1 MPQRRQQS
9 RSRRRLYA
17 GLTLLFVCLSPAT
30 AATRAGDPLPPFRV
44 YNVNDG
50 LSQTNIAGM
59 ATSPDGYLW
68 LVSKRGLN
76 RFDGRRF
83 EVWTARDGLRMNN
96 QTAVAVAPDGSV
108 WAGDVEGGLSQL
120 APDGRVGTYGPPPG
134 VMLEAEHIVVAG
146 GMVYVSLERSGLW
159 RLNPATGDYL
169 RIDTEPSYISE
180 MVGDDRRI
188 VMRSDRTVYVYD
200 TAGNEPP
207 ERVEGA
213 FEGIALSPSGDFWLG
228 DNDGGLWRWSANG
241 LERLPVT
248 AATIDIDRMAVDPDN
263 RVWVRSNEELI
274 APSGARLRLAGTIP
288 REILVDRDGVLW
300 ASSRNGLLRYL
311 GDRFEHYPLRN
322 DRTPFN
328 VRAIA
333 RDQKGRMWF
342 GGAGQIRVVGPDGEL
357 TVVSD
362 LLGVPSGRITAML
375 PAGSGD
381 ILIGFSRNG
390 IRRLRTDLSG
400 PAELLPGTRD
410 LPVAALR
417 LTEGRWLWIATMDR
431 GVLLFDLATG
441 KMSATGFGPGT
452 HAELLEPLP
461 DGSVLATV
469 RGDGLYH
476 VSRSGRTRLDVSDE
490 LAVKRFL
497 DIDVR
502 DLENF
507 VVSTYEGGLYEVIAG
522 RLFRHS
528 VSESFEDM
536 NPYIAQRISDEAVVV
551 GTEKG
556 LFQVDTADGSWYR
569 YSQLD
574 GLGSLEFNSDALLAA
589 EDGSLWLGTVDGAT
603 RMFPV
608 RGLPAVETPMPTV
621 FPPQRRRGGKTLPPD
636 ESLLAGSD
644 SVVFGFVAVSTARP
658 EAIEYSYRLLGLDTD
673 WQESTTAPSVNYS
686 SLPSGDFTFEVRARL
701 SGGQWSEP
709 ARMAIS
715 VLPQLWQRPW
725 FVAILGLFI
734 LLLSL
739 AFHRLRLHRVRTA
752 NSRLKELVD
761 DRTTHLAEANESL
774 KHEIEERR
782 RSQAAVLAME
792 AQTRSAFEHAPIG
805 MAMIGKDGQIFE
817 SNAAFQRLLG
827 LDDKPGPLPMV
838 GFIWEDDVQRFGEF
852 FDRMLASEAD
862 IESEEFGCRRSDEER
877 LHAVFAASVVTNLE
891 GDFSHAVLQVQD
903 VTEARVLTDRLA
915 HQANFDELTG
925 LHNRRAFGNGLRAVL
940 RDVKDQSGYLMF
952 MDLDQFKVVNDT
964 CGHGAGDELLRRVA
978 AAIGEQVRSGDILG
992 RLGGDEFGLIL
1003 PSCKKATAVEVA
1015 ERIRQTIE
1023 ELVFHWNGSAFRIGI
1038 SIGAVPMQSGNDA
1051 AELQQIADAACY
1063 AAKEAGRN
1071 QVHVVE
1077 GENDVTE
1084 ERRGEMRWV
1093 QRLTRAMEAGDFVLY
1108 GQHIVPLTVEATE
1121 IERIETMVRM
1131 REAMTRR
1138 LIPPGAFLP
1147 AAERYNLGIKLD
1159 EWVVRHLLD
1168 ALVVHTSV
1176 GAVPRRYWVNL
1187 SGTSVGAAGFAER
1200 ILALMECASLPPG
1213 MVNFE
1218 ITETAVIQNL
1228 DQAGCFMQ
1236 ALRELGCEFALDDF
1250 GSGLSSFGY
1259 LKRLPVDYVKIDG
1272 VFIKDI
1278 VDDHTDRMFVK
1289 AIIDIAHSLGIK
1301 AIAECVENEQ
1311 TFETVRELG
1320 ADFAQGFHLH
1330 EPELLQPSLP
1340 GAKISRPLWTP
1351 KALDEAS

>member
-9 RSRRRLYA
+9 GSRRRLYV
-17 GLTLLFVCLSPAT
+17 GLLLLAWLPPAV
-30 AATRAGDPLPPFRV
+30 AENRAGDPLPPFRV

-59 ATSPDGYLW
+59 AMSPDGYLW
-68 LVSKRGLN
+68 LVNKRGLN
-76 RFDGRRF
+76 RFDGHRF
-83 EVWTARDGLRMNN
+83 EVWTARDGLRLNN
-96 QTAVAVAPDGSV
+96 QTAVAVAADGSV

-120 APDGRVGTYGPPPG
+120 APNGHVNTYEPPAG
-134 VMLEAEHIVVAG
+134 VTLEVDHIVVVG
-146 GMVYVSLERSGLW
+146 GLVYVNLERNGLW
-159 RLNPATGDYL
+159 RLNPATGEYL
-169 RIDTEPSYISE
+169 QIQPEPSYISE
-180 MVGDDRRI
+180 MVGDARRI
-188 VMRSDRTVYVYD
+188 VIRSDRSVYVYD
-200 TAGNEPP
+200 SASGGPP
-207 ERVEGA
+207 QRVEGA
-213 FEGIALSPSGDFWLG
+213 FEGIALSASGEFWLG
-228 DNDGGLWRWSANG
+228 DNNGGMWRWSPSG
-241 LERLPVT
+241 IERLPGT
-248 AATIDIDRMAVDPDN
+248 AATNDIDRMAVDTGG

-274 APSGARLRLAGTIP
+274 APSGARLSLAASIP

-322 DRTPFN
+322 DRTPFD

-333 RDQKGRMWF
+333 RDQQGRIWF
-342 GGAGQIRVVGPDGEL
+342 GGAGQIRVVGPNGEL
-357 TVVSD
+357 KVVSD
-362 LLGVPSGRITAML
+362 SLGVSSGRVTAML
-375 PAGSGD
+375 PAGGNRM
-381 ILIGFSRNG
+381 LIGFSENG
-390 IRRLRTDLSG
+390 IRRLQTDLSG
-400 PAELLPGTRD
+400 SAELLPGTRN
-410 LPVAALR
+410 LPVTALR
-417 LTEGRWLWIATMDR
+417 LTEDRWLWIATMDR
-431 GVLLFDLATG
+431 GVMLLDLATG
-441 KMSATGFGPGT
+441 KLRATGFEAGT

-476 VSRSGRTRLDVSDE
+476 VSRSGRIRLDISDE
-490 LAVKRFL
+490 IDVKRFL
-497 DIDVR
+497 DIDVS

-507 VVSTYEGGLYEVIAG
+507 VVSTYQGGLYEVIDG
-522 RLFRHS
+522 EIFRRS

-556 LFQVDTADGSWYR
+556 LFQVDTVAGRWYR

-574 GLGSLEFNSDALLAA
+574 GLGSLEFNSDALLEG

-603 RMFPV
+603 RMLPV
-608 RGLPAVETPMPTV
+608 QGLPAVETPVPTV
-621 FPPQRRRGGKTLPPD
+621 FPPQRRRDGKTLSPD
-636 ESLLAGSD
+636 EGLMAGRD
-644 SVVFGFVAVSTARP
+644 SVVFNFVAVSTARP
-658 EAIEYSYRLLGLDTD
+658 EEIEYSYRLRGLDTG
-673 WQESTTAPSVNYS
+673 WQEPTTAPSVNYS

-701 SGGQWSEP
+701 SGGQWGESASLE
-709 ARMAIS
+709 IN

-725 FVAILGLFI
+725 FIALLTLFVI
-734 LLLSL
+734 LLSV
-739 AFHRLRLHRVRTA
+739 AFHQLRLRRVRAA

-774 KHEIEERR
+774 KYEVEERK

-792 AQTRSAFEHAPIG
+792 AQARSAFEHAPIG
-805 MAMIGKDGQIFE
+805 MAMIGKDGQIVE
-817 SNAAFQRLLG
+817 SNGAFQRLLG
-827 LDDKPGPLPMV
+827 FDDKPGPLPMAS
-838 GFIWEDDVQRFGEF
+838 FIWEDDIERFEAF
-852 FDRMLASEAD
+852 FDRMLANETD
-862 IESEEFGCRRSDEER
+862 IDSEEFGCRRSDDER
-877 LHAVFAASVVTNLE
+877 LHAVFAASVVTNVE
-891 GDFSHAVLQVQD
+891 GDFSHALLQVQD

-925 LHNRRAFGNGLRAVL
+925 LHNRRAFGNGLRAIL

-1003 PSCKKATAVEVA
+1003 PSCKKASAVEVA

-1038 SIGAVPMQSGNDA
+1038 SIGAVPMQTGNDA

-1093 QRLTRAMEAGDFVLY
+1093 QRLTRAMEESDFVLY
-1108 GQHIVPLTVEATE
+1108 GQHIVPLTAEATE
-1121 IERIETMVRM
+1121 IERIETLVRM
-1131 REAMTRR
+1131 REANTRR

-1200 ILALMECASLPPG
+1200 ILALMERASLPPG

-1218 ITETAVIQNL
+1218 VTETAVIQNL
-1228 DQAGCFMQ
+1228 DQAGRFMQ

-1272 VFIKDI
+1272 VFVKNI
-1278 VDDHTDRMFVK
+1278 VEDRTDRMFVK
-1289 AIIDIAHSLGIK
+1289 AIIDIAHSLGIR
-1301 AIAECVENEQ
+1301 AIAECVESVQ
-1311 TFETVRELG
+1311 TFEVVRELG

-1340 GAKISRPLWTP
+1340 GGRMSAPRWTP
-1351 KALDEAS
+1351 NALDEAS